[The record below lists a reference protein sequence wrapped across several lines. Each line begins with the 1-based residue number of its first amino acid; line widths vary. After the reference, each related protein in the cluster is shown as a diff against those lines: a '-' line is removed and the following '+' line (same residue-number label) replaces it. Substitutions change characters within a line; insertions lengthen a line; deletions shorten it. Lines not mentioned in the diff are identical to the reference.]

1 MPGLS
6 ISIRRIDRN
15 ARISEMSGLPWLDP
29 YDDDQAFP
37 HPESALAE
45 PDGLLAVGGSLSPKR
60 LLRAYRHG
68 IFPWYSPDQPI
79 LWWCP
84 DPRTVMFPD
93 RIKISRSLRK
103 TIRKGLFSV
112 SMDTRFRTVIQRC
125 GEPRQGESGTWI
137 TPEMNAAY
145 VRLHE
150 LGYAHSV
157 ETWHA
162 GQLVGGLYGVA
173 LGGVFYGESMFTRMS
188 DASKVA
194 LVGLAAQLQHW
205 QFGLID
211 CQMHTRHLLSLGA
224 EDIPRRRFLRLLE
237 RHAIQPGVPGPW
249 RFETLPMALDGE

>member
-1 MPGLS
+1 MT
-6 ISIRRIDRN
+6 
-15 ARISEMSGLPWLDP
+15 GLPWLDP
-29 YDDDQAFP
+29 YDDEQAFP
-37 HPESALAE
+37 HPDSALAE

-79 LWWCP
+79 LWWSP
-84 DPRTVMFPD
+84 DPRTVLFPKQL
-93 RIKISRSLRK
+93 RVSRSLRK
-103 TIRKGLFSV
+103 TLRKGIYSV

-125 GEPRQGESGTWI
+125 GEPRRQEHGTWI

-157 ETWHA
+157 ETWHD

-173 LGGVFYGESMFTRMS
+173 LGQVFYGESMFSHMS

-194 LVGLAAQLQHW
+194 LACLVAQLERWNFQ
-205 QFGLID
+205 LID
-211 CQMHTRHLLSLGA
+211 CQMHTDHLISLGA
-224 EDIPRRRFLRLLE
+224 EDLPRREFLRLLS
-237 RHAIQPGVPGPW
+237 RYASHQGVPGPW
-249 RFETLPMALDGE
+249 RFESLPMTTTSH

>member
-1 MPGLS
+1 MTRSLHRTRTALMSAS
-6 ISIRRIDRN
+6 I
-15 ARISEMSGLPWLDP
+15 ALCATG
-29 YDDDQAFP
+29 
-37 HPESALAE
+37 ALAQDSE
-45 PDGLLAVGGSLSPKR
+45 P
-60 LLRAYRHG
+60 
-68 IFPWYSPDQPI
+68 
-79 LWWCP
+79 
-84 DPRTVMFPD
+84 TVPT
-93 RIKISRSLRK
+93 SAANEAL
-103 TIRKGLFSV
+103 
-112 SMDTRFRTVIQRC
+112 
-125 GEPRQGESGTWI
+125 ENEI

-224 EDIPRRRFLRLLE
+224 EDISRRRFLRLLE
-237 RHAIQPGVPGPW
+237 RHAIQRGMPGLW
-249 RFETLPMALDGE
+249 RFETLPMAPNGE